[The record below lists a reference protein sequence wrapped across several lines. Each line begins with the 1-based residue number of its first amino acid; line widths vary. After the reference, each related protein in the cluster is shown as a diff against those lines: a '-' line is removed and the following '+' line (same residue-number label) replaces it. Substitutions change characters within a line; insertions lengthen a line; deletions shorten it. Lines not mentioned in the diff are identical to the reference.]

1 MEPPRLVVEQ
11 LKRLGIGVLEEG
23 GCEVNMALVREY
35 PPNVRDVL
43 EGIAR
48 ETGYNPIVHFHV
60 RYGDRDICIGGPP
73 IEGRALVVRTNVPD
87 VERAVAWAAI
97 LYHRLGVPVTHMAR
111 HLLNDACARY
121 EDLLQDYGI
130 PCEVPRPLP
139 PPPVP
144 EEGAGEEEGA
154 VEEGVE
160 EEEEVGRPVREPRVY
175 VERDD
180 LRELVTVARSLD
192 PLVVR
197 SMADVAHTLTRPKVL
212 RLVQYAA
219 DTPDD
224 VLDFVLSLMDY
235 GTALARPKVRR
246 LVQYAV
252 EAPDDV
258 IERAIE
264 VLLQ

>member
-1 MEPPRLVVEQ
+1 M
-11 LKRLGIGVLEEG
+11 
-23 GCEVNMALVREY
+23 
-35 PPNVRDVL
+35 
-43 EGIAR
+43 
-48 ETGYNPIVHFHV
+48 
-60 RYGDRDICIGGPP
+60 
-73 IEGRALVVRTNVPD
+73 
-87 VERAVAWAAI
+87 
-97 LYHRLGVPVTHMAR
+97 
-111 HLLNDACARY
+111 
-121 EDLLQDYGI
+121 
-130 PCEVPRPLP
+130 
-139 PPPVP
+139 
-144 EEGAGEEEGA
+144 
-154 VEEGVE
+154 E